1 MPGARRPAPY
11 ATPRRI
17 PAGPTAIEAVWLG
30 LVVLFPAA
38 INRLAV
44 FPYAIDRRLLLHG
57 AGLASVIA
65 LLAAAVRRLIVRS
78 PKSEVR
84 SSKSPSE
91 RGVARSAGGSPPC
104 ASPGSP
110 VSSAIPLFIAGAAFL
125 VIRLASSLFGLCPE
139 VSILG
144 SPVRDGGLLSQL
156 SCAAIL
162 GAVVLLGRGI
172 VRFERILVAIC
183 IGSAVPVAVGLLQC
197 AGYPIL
203 VTETGFP
210 EGRIWS
216 TFGNPILF
224 GSYLIAAI
232 PATLWTLA
240 RAAAHPGWPR
250 WKRLLLSVILAVL
263 TALEGFLLVK
273 TGSRGPI
280 LGLAA
285 AGAIAALLALKFSG
299 AKNVARA
306 LSWAMV
312 AGILLVL
319 GGVQLI
325 ARSETV
331 RDQMRHGMMTRFN
344 TVELRLMFYRAMTE
358 QMFARESD
366 APQSDGFRDA
376 RAGLRPWFGYG
387 PDCLSYPILKRL
399 PVRYELAEG
408 MNHIP
413 DSTHSAT
420 MDILGGSGILGVLAL
435 VGLVAGAVCAA
446 ARRGRRWLAL
456 APAIAGAV
464 GMALLWGSHTWA
476 LGAVTGCTMGLLLLA
491 GSPCSGTAPSLR
503 AGSAFIAAVAIAA
516 GLWFESQFSVYSA
529 SSALLLSLGVAGLV
543 LARPNS
549 APAAAQPSD
558 ESPFGAW
565 CPATLVAS
573 VTAFVLLYSLQPQ
586 SGGVDVIRGDSAF
599 RAWLDAL
606 VRHSAWLHAAIPV
619 ATVVLL
625 LAFGRRSAAVSA
637 IALTAVAAAVLAATE
652 WPIIER
658 DMRVACAERVGSGGL
673 PDIARRL
680 LPDEVVKDSGAYAT
694 HYMARS
700 RDWLSKQIRSADLKP
715 AERTALARLALAFA
729 KTRAERQP
737 YDAYAQADDAATC
750 VAALETWSD
759 SPQVPGWIDRAERGY
774 RAAVALVPGSNV
786 LRQRL
791 AKVLFVYRH
800 DLPAV
805 QAVFDDMLALE
816 PENPVAL
823 SMRGRFALQ
832 AAEQRSGSPRANALR
847 TAYLDSERALRS
859 PSLAMNRVDA
869 ASVRATRDA
878 ARRALEADGIP
889 VPNLPPA
896 TVKRVHIEKP
906 VFEDASERHLGQ
918 ALVGALAACV
928 VSLLLVPPVRY
939 LARRLGWLDIPTAR
953 KVHRTPTPLLG
964 GLAIIAAV
972 WTVALAVPAVPLHGP
987 FLSVLGIA
995 TALAAVG
1002 IVDDRWPLPWQ
1013 LKIVAQFA
1021 AAIALYA
1028 LGVRV
1033 QLAWLPRA
1041 ANVLLTVFWLV
1052 GVTNAVNFL
1061 DNMNGLSNGLAAWSS
1076 AAVAAIALVC
1086 REWDVAAFA
1095 LALTGACA
1103 GFLRGNNP
1111 WRGSIFMGDTGS
1123 LFLGLTLA
1131 SLALLLRFPN
1141 NENWVTWLCPVLLL
1155 AVPVFDMTHVCV
1167 ARIRRGCNPFST
1179 PGKDHTS
1186 HLFERMLGLGRPA
1199 AVLAV
1204 HALVLLCAV
1213 ATWIVSFSSPIVAY
1227 SVAGFVL
1234 AGAVFLRIYFELR
1247 FGAGGTEAYR
1257 LAESAT
1263 ESKPR
1268 TLDT

>member
-1 MPGARRPAPY
+1 MG
-11 ATPRRI
+11 
-17 PAGPTAIEAVWLG
+17 AIESVWLA
-30 LVVLFPAA
+30 LIVLFPAA

-57 AGLASVIA
+57 AGIVAA
-65 LLAAAVRRLIVRS
+65 LGVAAHELLRRT
-78 PKSEVR
+78 PKSESPKVR
-84 SSKSPSE
+84 ESESPW
-91 RGVARSAGGSPPC
+91 RRAG
-104 ASPGSP
+104 
-110 VSSAIPLFIAGAAFL
+110 PLFVAGAAFL
-125 VIRLASSLFGLCPE
+125 LIRLASSLFGLSPE
-139 VSILG
+139 TSILG

-162 GAVVLLGRGI
+162 TAIVVFGRGR

-183 IGSAVPVAVGLLQC
+183 LGSAVPVVVGLLQC

-203 VTETGFP
+203 VGEKGFP

-216 TFGNPILF
+216 TFGNAILF

-240 RAAAHPGWPR
+240 RAATHPGWPR
-250 WKRLLLSVILAVL
+250 WKRLFLAVVL
-263 TALEGFLLVK
+263 AVWTVLEVFLLLK

-299 AKNVARA
+299 AQNVARA

-319 GGVQLI
+319 GGVQLV

-358 QMFARESD
+358 QMFTREPDDSQ
-366 APQSDGFRDA
+366 PDGFRDA
-376 RAGLRPWFGYG
+376 HAGLRPWLGYG
-387 PDCLSYPILKRL
+387 PDCLTYPILKRL

-420 MDILGGSGILGVLAL
+420 MDVLGGSGILGVLAL
-435 VGLVAGAVCAA
+435 VGIVAGAVCAA
-446 ARRGRRWLAL
+446 TRRGRRWLAL
-456 APAIAGAV
+456 VPAIAGAV
-464 GMALLWGSHTWA
+464 GMALLWGPHTWA

-516 GLWFESQFSVYSA
+516 GLWIESQFSVYSA
-529 SSALLLSLGVAGLV
+529 SSVLLLSLGVAGLV
-543 LARPNS
+543 LASPDS
-549 APAAAQPSD
+549 APATSPSSD
-558 ESPFGAW
+558 ASPFGAW
-565 CPATLVAS
+565 CPAALVAS
-573 VTAFVLLYSLQPQ
+573 VIAFVLLYSLQPQ
-586 SGGVDVIRGDSAF
+586 SGGVDVIREESAF

-606 VRHSAWLHAAIPV
+606 IRHSAWLHAAIPI
-619 ATVVLL
+619 ATVAFL
-625 LAFGRRSAAVSA
+625 LAFGRRSAAVPA
-637 IALTAVAAAVLAATE
+637 VAMTAVAAAILAATE
-652 WPIIER
+652 WPVIER
-658 DMRVACAERVGSGGL
+658 DMRVACAERVGNGGL

-680 LPDEVVKDSGAYAT
+680 LPDEVVKGTGAYAT
-694 HYMARS
+694 HYMTRS
-700 RDWLSKQIRSADLKP
+700 RDWLAKQIRSANPKP

-729 KTRAERQP
+729 KTRAERQS

-750 VAALETWSD
+750 VAALETWPD
-759 SPQVPGWIDRAERGY
+759 SPQTPGWIDRAEHGY
-774 RAAVALVPGSNV
+774 RAAIALVPGSNV

-791 AKVLFVYRH
+791 AKVLFVYRR

-805 QAVFDDMLALE
+805 QAVFDDMLTLE
-816 PENPVAL
+816 SENPVAL

-832 AAEQRSGSPRANALR
+832 AAQQRSGPPRANALR

-869 ASVRATRDA
+869 ASVRTTRDA
-878 ARRALEADGIP
+878 ARRALEAEGLP
-889 VPNLPPA
+889 VPDLPPA
-896 TVKRVHIEKP
+896 TIKRVHIEKP

-928 VSLLLVPPVRY
+928 VSLLLVPPVRW
-939 LARRLGWLDIPTAR
+939 LARRLGWLDIPAAR

-1013 LKIVAQFA
+1013 IKIIAQFA

-1041 ANVLLTVFWLV
+1041 VNALLTMFWLV

-1061 DNMNGLSNGLAAWSS
+1061 DNMNGLTSGLTAWSS

-1086 REWDVAAFA
+1086 REWEVAAFA
-1095 LALTGACA
+1095 LALTGACM

-1155 AVPVFDMTHVCV
+1155 AVPVFDMSHVCV

-1186 HLFERMLGLGRPA
+1186 HLFERMLGFGRPA

-1204 HALVLLCAV
+1204 HGLVVLCAV
-1213 ATWIVSFSSPIVAY
+1213 ATWIVSFSRPVVAY

-1234 AGAVFLRIYFELR
+1234 AGAVFLLIYFELR
-1247 FGAGGTEAYR
+1247 FGAGGTDPYR
-1257 LAESAT
+1257 PDQGGMES
-1263 ESKPR
+1263 ESPKVR
-1268 TLDT
+1268 KSTSNYH